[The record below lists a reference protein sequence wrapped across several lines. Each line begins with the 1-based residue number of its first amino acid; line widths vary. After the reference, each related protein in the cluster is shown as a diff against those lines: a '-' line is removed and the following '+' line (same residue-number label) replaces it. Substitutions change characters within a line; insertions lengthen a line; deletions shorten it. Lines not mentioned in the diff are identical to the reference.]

1 MTIEWGGFATVAGWL
16 ESFPREA
23 VAGDARLS
31 IVEAWVMSL
40 LNRRDEA
47 ELALQNAAS
56 ADYEGPLPD
65 MASSVEAS
73 AVLLRAGFPWG
84 DVGRMLVAARRAFE
98 LEGRHDSM
106 WSVTVHVQLGWALV
120 LSGDFEAARPY
131 LLHAARVAPVT
142 GQWLNAFGAL
152 CIPRRCRGGGR
163 ARRGGAMGSRITA
176 CPRPL
181 RAAGRT
187 RRWAMSSLEKAG
199 RLKPNDC

>member
-1 MTIEWGGFATVAGWL
+1 
-16 ESFPREA
+16 
-23 VAGDARLS
+23 
-31 IVEAWVMSL
+31 MSL

-56 ADYEGPLPD
+56 ADYEDLSRYGELGRG
-65 MASSVEAS
+65 ERGS
-73 AVLLRAGFPWG
+73 AACRVPWG

-131 LLHAARVAPVT
+131 PLHAARVAPVT

-152 CIPRRCRGGGR
+152 CIVCVRRTSSTRRSDGRAGRGGGHGLSETAPGGWAYSTLGDVL
-163 ARRGGAMGSRITA
+163 ARE
-176 CPRPL
+176 
-181 RAAGRT
+181 GRT
-187 RRWAMSSLEKAG
+187 VEAERLLSKGVDQLRPGRSRSS
-199 RLKPNDC
+199 